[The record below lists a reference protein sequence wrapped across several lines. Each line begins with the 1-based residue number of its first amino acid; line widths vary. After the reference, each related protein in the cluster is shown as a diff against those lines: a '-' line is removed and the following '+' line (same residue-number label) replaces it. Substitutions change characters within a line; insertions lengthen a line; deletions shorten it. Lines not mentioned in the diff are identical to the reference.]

1 MSLMLDD
8 ELALIN
14 DSRYKSFIVSIE
26 RVLKQFEYSTEWA
39 DLITYLV
46 RIKKVRSA
54 SKTLAINKFTVKKKT
69 VLISFF
75 KDYRRL
81 FTISI
86 HTKTYNSIKT
96 SGSMSSSSITIRCTS
111 KNS

>member
-26 RVLKQFEYSTEWA
+26 KILKQFEYSTEWA

-46 RIKKVRSA
+46 KIKKVRSA
-54 SKTLAINKFTVKKKT
+54 SKTLAINKFTVKKNDSSYF
-69 VLISFF
+69 LFQ
-75 KDYRRL
+75 RL
-81 FTISI
+81 
-86 HTKTYNSIKT
+86 
-96 SGSMSSSSITIRCTS
+96 
-111 KNS
+111 